1 MIEGL
6 ILVAELTLMFL
17 LLRSVKNHSK
27 DKQSASSA
35 FFSYLDKKQK

>member
-17 LLRSVKNHSK
+17 LLRSVKNHGK
-27 DKQSASSA
+27 DKKESSEG
-35 FFSYLDKKQK
+35 FFAYLDKKPK